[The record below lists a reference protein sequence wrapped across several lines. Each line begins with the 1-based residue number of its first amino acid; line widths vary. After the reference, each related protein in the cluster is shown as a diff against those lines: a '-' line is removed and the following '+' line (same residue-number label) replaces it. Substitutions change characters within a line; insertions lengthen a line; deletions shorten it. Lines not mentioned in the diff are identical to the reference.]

1 MPRNQRRSAISAI
14 RTIHLEIRTIL
25 PILSILCFVFGLERP
40 SNYDDDK
47 SYVNDKDASYEITT
61 NYLIFN
67 DNNKIDVTEENRNNF
82 WTNEESKEKYFWL
95 RKRKREKKL
104 WKDRKE
110 IDKSGSTILIPTN
123 AFGRT
128 IEDKYFESIDS
139 KIRTRRKIRERE
151 KRNNEKS
158 TRSKVDRNSNNSMTE
173 EWTSRNRRNEARS
186 EDTKSERF
194 GVRGRRSS
202 WNLRGV
208 RIKRK
213 SIRENFNGLPRGKTF
228 FSLNELDDLP
238 PSEKE
243 RERNFSFT
251 LKDVKGSNSS
261 ILGRNEFRLFRKS
274 KDHGEIRKILDKYDE
289 RSTERKYHDD
299 EENEDINDN
308 EEFTVLREDLNFN
321 KSIKRAEMKERSRWR
336 DRNRKKNISLTSN
349 DRRKSNSSIFE
360 GGKYRLFEGPK
371 VTDERKV
378 VKKNENTFYRKLK
391 QQMELDG
398 NEEEVN
404 KDSGKKKMNFKK
416 YVRSL
421 IRRDRR
427 DVDNFLEGATVP
439 YLTKGTMKLSR
450 KVEEESSVMVSK
462 RKEVPKDS
470 IRLWYED
477 NAKLKE
483 GNAIEIR
490 SRKETKNKE
499 FGTMWKGIRRRL
511 SIADKKKKEREEA
524 YFDLKPSDNVRSDV
538 LDVKQGKSRRDM
550 GKVINEMRS
559 NEEKSSKLTGLF
571 DDLNVRSRNYS
582 KVEHYND
589 SFSHEVKNVRMKELR
604 NESLDLKQEEKTV
617 LLRPP
622 INSMGEEETVK
633 IVPLSFNR
641 DEERKEKE
649 GTSGIMNVSKDS
661 SVSWNSTYRKYDT
674 FDSDRINSTR
684 MSILENSGPADSS
697 KDFDRNV
704 RDPVENFLDPRS
716 LDNSHSHFRKY
727 RKRGELKENPR
738 SDWKRQEKNEERR
751 HYEKKIRSKDFQRN
765 LSVKD
770 EGPVENTTISFND
783 FLGLTPLKFSM
794 VTLEEK
800 NGTLKTKNREISSYK
815 MEVKTTKLPII
826 ENKFI
831 LNFSTSSK
839 DISDDIK
846 GRRKQENHFNVERLK
861 EIVGGSIE
869 SNTMFSK
876 KKSFESSELIG
887 SSSNRTID
895 FSRNSNRS
903 ERDDID
909 PVTISQGNFETY
921 WHRGNSMETTDIS
934 MSENSERT
942 SRIPSSFS
950 DRSISNVEIEGITS
964 PLPDVSPQWIDNSP
978 KMKFPSGWIDTIATA
993 SIMENVLD
1001 KEYENISSAV
1011 SEWTTVIWE
1020 ETTIANVSMKQS
1032 ISVIHNSSIT
1042 DQWPVKHSAVVEGD
1056 LVLGGLMMVHER
1068 EDSITCGPVMPQGGV
1083 QALEAMLYTLDTLN
1097 QQEIVPGVKIGAHIL
1112 DDCDKDTYGLEMA
1125 VDFIKGSISNIDGAE
1140 YHCNK
1145 TTVRKVIS
1153 GVVGAASS
1161 VTSIQVANLLRL
1173 FRIPQVSF
1181 FSTSPE
1187 LSNKQRFE
1195 YFTRT
1200 IPSDHYQV
1208 KAMVDIV
1215 LKMGWSYVSIIYEES
1230 NYGIKAFEELEELLT
1245 KNDICIAVKEKLVK
1259 DSGVAEET
1267 AYDNIV
1273 LKLLTK
1279 PRAKGCIIFGSDQ
1292 EVAGVMRAVRRCNAT
1307 GAFSW
1312 IGSDGWSARG
1322 LVSNGNEAEVE
1333 GTLSVQPQANPVGG
1347 FEEYFLNL
1355 TVENNR
1361 RNPWFV
1367 EFWEDHFQC
1376 RYPNSSLTPY
1386 NKKYKN
1392 VCNTQERLTKENT
1405 VFEDQLQFVSDAV
1418 MAFAYAFRDM
1428 HKDYCGNKVGLC
1440 DEMKPTKGVQLL
1452 KYLRKVDFKGL
1463 SGDEFRFDKNG
1474 DGPARYNIIHFK
1486 QTEPGVYKWI
1496 RVGKYLEGVLHL
1508 NMSMVQFKLGHN
1520 QTPESVCSLPCEVGQ
1535 AKKYVEGES
1544 CCWHCFNC
1552 SQYQIRH
1559 PNDETQCKNCEQGT
1573 VPDETHSTCS
1583 KIPEEFLRLESGW
1596 AIGAMSFSSV
1606 GILVTLFVCGV
1617 FLKHNDTPVVRAS
1630 GRELSYVLLTGILL
1644 CYLVTFALVLR
1655 PTNLVCSIQ
1664 RFGAGFCFTVVYAAL
1679 LTKTNRISRIFNAGK
1694 HSAKRPSFISP
1705 RSQLFICSGLVAVQ
1719 ILINGVWIVIDPAK
1733 AMHHYPT
1740 KEDNLLVCNSYIDA
1754 SYMIA
1759 FAYPIMLIVV
1769 CTIYAVLTRKIPE
1782 AFNESKYIGFTMYTT
1797 CVIWLAFVP
1806 LYFGTGNHVAL
1817 RITSMSVTISLSA
1830 TVTIACLFTPKLYI
1844 ILIRPER
1851 NVRQNIMPSRPYN
1864 TTKSSAVTGTNA
1876 SSMMAPVTLTA
1887 VTCDQNKAVKKHI
1900 KTMDCST
1907 QSEYYELEL
1916 KERKNGKSA
1925 PTFVSRATQTQSNN
1939 NEKETNDGVHRIDK
1953 ESKENATTTRQTNN
1967 TKIGNGPV
1975 NQKDVT
1981 L

>member
-1 MPRNQRRSAISAI
+1 MPRNQGRSAISAI

-25 PILSILCFVFGLERP
+25 TILSILSFVYGQER
-40 SNYDDDK
+40 SFNYDDDK
-47 SYVNDKDASYEITT
+47 GYVIDKDASYEVTT
-61 NYLIFN
+61 NYLMFN
-67 DNNKIDVTEENRNNF
+67 ENNKVDVTKENRNNF
-82 WTNEESKEKYFWL
+82 WTIEESKEKYFWL
-95 RKRKREKKL
+95 RKRKREKKI

-110 IDKSGSTILIPTN
+110 IDKNGLTSLIPTN
-123 AFGRT
+123 AFGQT
-128 IEDKYFESIDS
+128 IDEKYFESRGS
-139 KIRTRRKIRERE
+139 KKRTKRRIRGRE
-151 KRNNEKS
+151 KRNDEESIRFKE
-158 TRSKVDRNSNNSMTE
+158 DRNSNNSMTE
-173 EWTSRNRRNEARS
+173 PWTSRNRRNEARS
-186 EDTKSERF
+186 KDTEFERF

-202 WNLRGV
+202 WILRGI
-208 RIKRK
+208 RIKRA
-213 SIRENFNGLPRGKTF
+213 SIRENSNGLPRGKTF
-228 FSLNELDDLP
+228 FSLNELDDP
-238 PSEKE
+238 PSENE

-251 LKDVKGSNSS
+251 LGDSSKGSNSS
-261 ILGRNEFRLFRKS
+261 ILGKNEFRLFEKP
-274 KDHGEIRKILDKYDE
+274 KDHLEIRKIPDKFYK
-289 RSTERKYHDD
+289 RSNERKFH
-299 EENEDINDN
+299 ENEEIEDLSDN
-308 EEFTVLREDLNFN
+308 KEFSRFHEDLNFN
-321 KSIKRAEMKERSRWR
+321 KSTSWPETYEMKERRWR
-336 DRNRKKNISLTSN
+336 EKNRERNISLTWN
-349 DRRKSNSSIFE
+349 DRTKSNSSIFE
-360 GGKYRLFEGPK
+360 RGKFRLFEEPRVPDK
-371 VTDERKV
+371 REVA
-378 VKKNENTFYRKLK
+378 KKKENTFYSKLK
-391 QQMELDG
+391 QQKEFDR
-398 NEEEVN
+398 NVEEV
-404 KDSGKKKMNFKK
+404 KDSRKKRMNFRK

-421 IRRDRR
+421 VRDRR
-427 DVDNFLEGATVP
+427 DVDNFSEDVNAP
-439 YLTKGTMKLSR
+439 YLTKETMKLSR
-450 KVEEESSVMVSK
+450 KVEEESSMMASN
-462 RKEVPKDS
+462 REEVPKDS
-470 IRLWYED
+470 VGLWHVD
-477 NAKLKE
+477 NADSKE

-490 SRKETKNKE
+490 SRKETENKE
-499 FGTMWKGIRRRL
+499 VGTMWKGIRRPP
-511 SIADKKKKEREEA
+511 IADKKKKWREKA
-524 YFDLKPSDNVRSDV
+524 YLDLESSDDV
-538 LDVKQGKSRRDM
+538 PADVFDVKQGKSRRDM
-550 GKVINEMRS
+550 GKVINEIRS
-559 NEEKSSKLTGLF
+559 NEESSELTGHF
-571 DDLNVRSRNYS
+571 DLAVRSRNYS
-582 KVEHYND
+582 KEEHYVGD
-589 SFSHEVKNVRMKELR
+589 SFPREVKNVGMKEMR
-604 NESLDLKQEEKTV
+604 NESLDFKREEGTV
-617 LLRPP
+617 LVRPP
-622 INSMGEEETVK
+622 INSMGEEETLK

-641 DEERKEKE
+641 DEDRKEIE
-649 GTSGIMNVSKDS
+649 GTARIVNVTSA
-661 SVSWNSTYRKYDT
+661 SWNSTYRKYDT
-674 FDSDRINSTR
+674 FDSDRVNSSR
-684 MSILENSGPADSS
+684 MSILESSGRADSS

-704 RDPVENFLDPRS
+704 RDPVEDFVDPTS
-716 LDNSHSHFRKY
+716 LDNSHPHFPKDT
-727 RKRGELKENPR
+727 KRGELKENPR
-738 SDWKRQEKNEERR
+738 SDWKMQEEDNEKRR
-751 HYEKKIRSKDFQRN
+751 YYEKKIRNKDSQWN
-765 LSVKD
+765 LSLKD
-770 EGPVENTTISFND
+770 EGLVEDTTISFND
-783 FLGLTPLKFSM
+783 FPELTPLKFSM
-794 VTLEEK
+794 VTLDEK
-800 NGTLKTKNREISSYK
+800 NGTLKTENPEISSYK
-815 MEVKTTKLPII
+815 MKVKTTKLPII
-826 ENKFI
+826 ENKFA
-831 LNFSTSSK
+831 LDFSTSAK
-839 DISDDIK
+839 DISEEIK
-846 GRRKQENHFNVERLK
+846 ETKRESHFNVERLK
-861 EIVGGSIE
+861 ETVEGSIE

-876 KKSFESSELIG
+876 KKRFESNELIG
-887 SSSNRTID
+887 NSDQTTDFPRSSNRSGRDGID
-895 FSRNSNRS
+895 S
-903 ERDDID
+903 I
-909 PVTISQGNFETY
+909 TISQENFETS
-921 WHRGNSMETTDIS
+921 WLRGNSMETTDIS

-942 SRIPSSFS
+942 NRIPSSFS

-964 PLPDVSPQWIDNSP
+964 PLADVSPQWIDNSP
-978 KMKFPSGWIDTIATA
+978 KLKFPSDWIDTIATT
-993 SIMENVLD
+993 STI
-1001 KEYENISSAV
+1001 ENILNKKYDSAV
-1011 SEWTTVIWE
+1011 SKWTTVSSE
-1020 ETTIANVSMKQS
+1020 EAIIANVSTKQS
-1032 ISVIHNSSIT
+1032 ISVIHNSTIM

-1083 QALEAMLYTLDTLN
+1083 QALEAMLYTLDRLN
-1097 QQEIVPGVKIGAHIL
+1097 QAQTVPGVKIGAHIL

-1333 GTLSVQPQANPVGG
+1333 GTLSVQPQANPVKG

-1386 NKKYKN
+1386 NKKYTN
-1392 VCNTQERLTKENT
+1392 ICNTQERLTKENT

-1428 HKDYCGNKVGLC
+1428 HRDYCGSKAGLC

-1583 KIPEEFLRLESGW
+1583 EIPEEFLRLESGW

-1630 GRELSYVLLTGILL
+1630 GRELSYVLLTGILF

-1655 PTNLVCSIQ
+1655 PTDLVCSIQ

-1705 RSQLFICSGLVAVQ
+1705 RSQLIICSGLVGVQ

-1851 NVRQNIMPSRPYN
+1851 NVRQNIMPPRPYN

-1900 KTMDCST
+1900 IKTTDCST

-1916 KERKNGKSA
+1916 KERKNGKSI

-1939 NEKETNDGVHRIDK
+1939 NEKETHDSVHRIDK